1 LARVNFS
8 ETGGRKPKAKAGMAA
23 EEEEPAAMRISSG
36 RNEKNSIPYKKMGE
50 PDDLSGLWTACY
62 IFRETPP
69 HRLGLHHGSYITTS
83 CVYPNN
89 L

>member
-1 LARVNFS
+1 
-8 ETGGRKPKAKAGMAA
+8 MAA

-69 HRLGLHHGSYITTS
+69 HGLDYITVVTQQPHVSILTTS
-83 CVYPNN
+83 NN
-89 L
+89 LSLYICCTPHDSVV